1 MYLVNQLLLWH
12 NIVGMVIESPPPA
25 MTLTEKRLRRGRM
38 LRKYGFVR
46 TSNKLLLNWVRSRF
60 VGATDAKTI
69 KDRFFRDTR
78 PVEYQRRVPSITVS
92 NINDAETL
100 RFIQI
105 QAPDV
110 IAVCGTTVIKP
121 EIFTLAP
128 LGAVNIHTGITPDYR
143 GADPIFWAIYNNE
156 PGKVGVTIHFVD
168 RGIDTGAIIHQEHV
182 PLYRGDSLATIYVRC
197 VLVGAKLYL
206 RTLDEIAAGS
216 VRILDRSN
224 VAGRAFYSI
233 NLGLLQYLIFLW
245 RFKRLRRR
253 LPVESFAGAA
263 AEPGQ

>member
-1 MYLVNQLLLWH
+1 VYLVNQLLQRH
-12 NIVGMVIESPPPA
+12 NVVGMVIESPPPA
-25 MTLTEKRLRRGRM
+25 ITLTEKRLRRGRM

-60 VGATDAKTI
+60 VSATDAKT
-69 KDRFFRDTR
+69 KERFFPDTR

-92 NINDAETL
+92 NINDSETV

-143 GADPIFWAIYNNE
+143 SADPIFWAIYNNE
-156 PGKVGVTIHFVD
+156 PDKVGVTIHFVD
-168 RGIDTGAIIHQEHV
+168 KGIDTGAIIHQEHV

-216 VRILDRSN
+216 VPILDRSN

-253 LPVESFAGAA
+253 LPAESFAGAA